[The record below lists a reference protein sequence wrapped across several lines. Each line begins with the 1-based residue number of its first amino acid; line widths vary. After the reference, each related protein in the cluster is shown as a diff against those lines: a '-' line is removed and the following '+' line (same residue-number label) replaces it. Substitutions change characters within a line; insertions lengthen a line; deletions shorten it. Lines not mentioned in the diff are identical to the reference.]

1 MFSKNTEYTL
11 KFILKA
17 AFFLFASSYINC
29 YLFLQNSYENKIS
42 LIDQNVSI
50 FKQFYK
56 PNFRRVN

>member
-11 KFILKA
+11 KFISKA

-42 LIDQNVSI
+42 LIVSKCI
-50 FKQFYK
+50 
-56 PNFRRVN
+56 NFQTIL